1 MTFEAPQKGNPRRL
15 TVNQHTFPSA
25 SIARFAG
32 ARGSVQV
39 FHKRTQKVI
48 PVKPKDQF
56 FCAQRVWDQKAETG
70 FMKGVED
77 AFQELAGEILS
88 GKIHRFGASE
98 AEVIN
103 EFYCLWNIRARHKQ
117 FRIADQSL
125 ADYGAL
131 AVAREYTKD
140 EQEIMELEGIGCIR
154 PDLTMASRLLVAPTI
169 RLNLSD
175 SVQMLRGALWQ
186 VLRAREGAGEFIVPD
201 NFYKLWAVPLSPTVC
216 LWAHSKETNKM
227 LDRAALAVINRDAVE
242 TSLEYYFARDLSQC
256 PR

>member
-1 MTFEAPQKGNPRRL
+1 
-15 TVNQHTFPSA
+15 
-25 SIARFAG
+25 
-32 ARGSVQV
+32 
-39 FHKRTQKVI
+39 
-48 PVKPKDQF
+48 
-56 FCAQRVWDQKAETG
+56 
-70 FMKGVED
+70 
-77 AFQELAGEILS
+77 
-88 GKIHRFGASE
+88 
-98 AEVIN
+98 
-103 EFYCLWNIRARHKQ
+103 
-117 FRIADQSL
+117 
-125 ADYGAL
+125 
-131 AVAREYTKD
+131 
-140 EQEIMELEGIGCIR
+140 MELEGIGCIR

-175 SVQMLRGALWQ
+175 SVQMMRGALWQ